1 MCDPITKE
9 LKGFNVVVGGGMGRS
24 HRNEATFAMMAE
36 PIGYVPKDDIFHAVK
51 AIVATQRDYGRRDD
65 RKQARLK
72 YLLHEWGM
80 DKFRRVTEQYYG
92 KQFEAFKPL
101 PPWEHV
107 NYLGWGEQGDGK
119 LYCGVYVQNGR
130 VKGVAKKAFR
140 EVVEKYG
147 LNAIITAEQDL
158 VLTGIDPAD
167 RAAVQATLEAAGLD
181 TEAGAGANP
190 TNRLDASAIACPA
203 LPLCGLAMSEAE
215 RGLPDI
221 NARLVALLDR
231 MGLGDESFVVRM
243 TGCPNGCARPYM
255 AEGGFVGDGPRS
267 YQIWLGG
274 SPGHTRLAEPFMDK
288 MKVDKLEETF
298 EPLFSF
304 FKARRQEGESFGDF
318 CARVGF
324 DVLRAYLQAYVPPKE
339 PVLLPRVG
347 IQPGHLGG
355 VRRDGL
361 RSELAQS
368 HDLGLRG
375 ELERLESVGLDAH
388 AGEEDRLL
396 GGHVGLEV
404 GPQDVEAHAGAE
416 VPEALALLPP
426 GFKEGEQRLE
436 RLLQLV
442 HLHLVHEGFRQA
454 RVPWGAPQP
463 DLVRPRAV
471 PDEAALGHVGAGA
484 PVGAAR
490 HADHEA
496 LVPGA
501 HPVQEGHKAGVN
513 VWEAALGLGHGQPAQ
528 GQGGAGD
535 GRGIEAVRGVGPGAR
550 LRVEA
555 GGLEG
560 RLHRG
565 PVGGVDARQDEVLL
579 RRDDGVQPVL
589 LNDLPEGLLGHALH
603 PPVLHVHPA
612 VQLAVPLLAP
622 PQVVHMLPR
631 GQRLEGLE
639 LLPVVLLRHPAE
651 LVHSPLMQQVLQ
663 ARLLAVVPAAVVP
676 LRRHDG
682 LDGVEDV
689 VLRDVAD
696 GLGHHREGGLV
707 PVGAPHAPPHDHVE

>member
-231 MGLGDESFVVRM
+231 VGLGDESFVVRM
-243 TGCPNGCARPYM
+243 TGCPDGCARPYM
-255 AEGGFVGDGPRS
+255 PAVVPDLAGGLPRAHAPGGTLHGQDEGGQAGGDVRAAVLLLQSPAAGGRELRGLLRPRGLRRPAGLPPGLRAPQGGGPPPPR
-267 YQIWLGG
+267 
-274 SPGHTRLAEPFMDK
+274 GHR
-288 MKVDKLEETF
+288 
-298 EPLFSF
+298 
-304 FKARRQEGESFGDF
+304 ARRFRGAQARRGGPEHDSEPVRFAGHRGARRPGARAGAPCACGERQGQQERRQQEGEREEG
-318 CARVGF
+318 
-324 DVLRAYLQAYVPPKE
+324 
-339 PVLLPRVG
+339 PRQG
-347 IQPGHLGG
+347 
-355 VRRDGL
+355 
-361 RSELAQS
+361 
-368 HDLGLRG
+368 
-375 ELERLESVGLDAH
+375 
-388 AGEEDRLL
+388 
-396 GGHVGLEV
+396 
-404 GPQDVEAHAGAE
+404 
-416 VPEALALLPP
+416 
-426 GFKEGEQRLE
+426 
-436 RLLQLV
+436 
-442 HLHLVHEGFRQA
+442 
-454 RVPWGAPQP
+454 
-463 DLVRPRAV
+463 
-471 PDEAALGHVGAGA
+471 
-484 PVGAAR
+484 
-490 HADHEA
+490 
-496 LVPGA
+496 
-501 HPVQEGHKAGVN
+501 QEGHPHQG
-513 VWEAALGLGHGQPAQ
+513 ALTA
-528 GQGGAGD
+528 
-535 GRGIEAVRGVGPGAR
+535 
-550 LRVEA
+550 
-555 GGLEG
+555 
-560 RLHRG
+560 
-565 PVGGVDARQDEVLL
+565 
-579 RRDDGVQPVL
+579 
-589 LNDLPEGLLGHALH
+589 DL
-603 PPVLHVHPA
+603 
-612 VQLAVPLLAP
+612 Q
-622 PQVVHMLPR
+622 
-631 GQRLEGLE
+631 
-639 LLPVVLLRHPAE
+639 
-651 LVHSPLMQQVLQ
+651 
-663 ARLLAVVPAAVVP
+663 
-676 LRRHDG
+676 
-682 LDGVEDV
+682 
-689 VLRDVAD
+689 LRDKN
-696 GLGHHREGGLV
+696 LV
-707 PVGAPHAPPHDHVE
+707 TRIHQ